1 MLSRSIYLVL
11 FFINYSCS
19 NLPEGFVYINDLDN
33 RINIDLRYS
42 TENNFTGKVIDGYRS
57 NKAIISTEAAMALIQ
72 VQNDLD
78 QMNLSL
84 KIFDAYRPQM
94 SVNYFINW
102 SNDPLDTINKSI
114 YYPKIKKSELFPL
127 GYIAERSGHSRGS
140 TVDLT
145 IVDNTT
151 FKELDMGTPYDFFGP
166 ESATNF
172 IGITDKQRSNRLLLL
187 ETMTRNGFKNYSKEW
202 WHYTLKEEPFNDYF
216 NFVIE

>member
-1 MLSRSIYLVL
+1 MLLRNIFLVL
-11 FFINYSCS
+11 LFINYSCS

-57 NKAIISTEAAMALIQ
+57 NKAIISAKAAMALIQ

-172 IGITDKQRSNRLLLL
+172 IGITDKQKSNRLLLL

-202 WHYTLKEEPFNDYF
+202 WHYTLKEEPFNNYF